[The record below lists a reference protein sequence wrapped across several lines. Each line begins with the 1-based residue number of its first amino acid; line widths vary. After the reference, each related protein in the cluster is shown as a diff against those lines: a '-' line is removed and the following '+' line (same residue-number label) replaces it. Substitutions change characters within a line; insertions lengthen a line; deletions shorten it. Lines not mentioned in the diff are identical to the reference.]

1 MISIRSRSGAGTA
14 SITFAVV
21 MKSTR
26 ERSNG
31 TSR

>member
-1 MISIRSRSGAGTA
+1 MRSRSGGGTV
-14 SITFAVV
+14 SMTFAVV